1 MPRFLANRIWSRE
14 WFRVPLLVISLSSMP
29 SHGFGTD
36 DVVASGK
43 AMVPSCGGIFD
54 LCGYS
59 DRQSG
64 KELIP
69 KAFER
74 TMLFSE
80 GLAAVRMNGLFGYV
94 NTAGKIVIEPRFDL
108 AGPFHEGFAEILVG
122 QHTGVVSESGKVVL
136 EPQFGRSTPIM
147 GDVLIVRKGQYRTK
161 RPPEMEEL
169 EPFDLLYADYG
180 PMGLYSLS
188 KGWLTAYTYEFKP
201 FERGR
206 PNYVWARD
214 LGAKQP
220 RFGLMNNKG
229 EWKVEP
235 AFDSVQSLHD
245 GRAVVSIK
253 VEDAETRR
261 GHWGAVDPQGKLV
274 IPLAYDWL
282 SYWDQGYSVVRLNG
296 EEGFL
301 DTGGDLL
308 GGKFFQ
314 RVERDLQGK
323 PLKVQLDGKWFG
335 ITADGRLVDVPE
347 EKPFPLRI
355 SEPLVPSKNT
365 QCKSGVSIVPN
376 DGAWGLQGPDGRM
389 LVEPGFEAISC
400 FSRGVTWVPDVSK
413 NAWCPIGP
421 DGKARN
427 KPDCRP
433 TYYEF
438 ELPHYYP
445 EKLNPD
451 PFRSSVLW
459 MQAYLKHGVDPSYPP
474 PKLIGDGIQ
483 GTGTISVSCREMIGC
498 D

>member
-1 MPRFLANRIWSRE
+1 MPRFLANRTWSRN
-14 WFRVPLLVISLSSMP
+14 WFRIPLLVISLSCTP
-29 SHGFGTD
+29 SHGSGSD
-36 DVVASGK
+36 DAVESGK
-43 AMVPSCGGIFD
+43 GMVPSCGGIFD

-64 KELIP
+64 NELIP

-74 TMLFSE
+74 VMLFSE

-94 NTAGKIVIEPRFDL
+94 DTAGKIVIEPRFDL
-108 AGPFHEGFAEILVG
+108 AGPFHDGFAEILVG
-122 QHTGVVSESGKVVL
+122 QHTGVVSETGKVVL

-147 GDVLIVRKGQYRTK
+147 GDVLIVRKGQFRPK

-169 EPFDLLYADYG
+169 EPFDLLYVDYG

-188 KGWLTAYTYEFKP
+188 KGWLTAYTYGFKP

-214 LGAKQP
+214 LSAKQS
-220 RFGLMNNKG
+220 RFGLMNNEG

-235 AFDSVQSLHD
+235 AFDTVQPLFD
-245 GRAVVSIK
+245 GRAVVSVK
-253 VEDAETRR
+253 VKDVETRR
-261 GHWGAVDPQGKLV
+261 QLWGAVDADGKLA

-282 SYWDQGYSVVRLNG
+282 SYWDQGYSVARLNR

-301 DTGGDLL
+301 GTDGGLL
-308 GGKFFQ
+308 GGRFFEK
-314 RVERDLQGK
+314 VERDLYGK
-323 PLKVQLDGKWFG
+323 PLKVLLDGKWFG

-347 EKPFPLRI
+347 EKPFPFRI
-355 SEPLVPSKNT
+355 GKLPVPSKNT
-365 QCKSGVSIVPN
+365 QCKNGVSIVSK

-389 LVEPGFEAISC
+389 LVEPKFEAISC
-400 FSRGVTWVPDVSK
+400 FRRGIAWVPDTTR

-421 DGKARN
+421 DGKSRS
-427 KPDCRP
+427 KPDCLP
-433 TYYEF
+433 TYYET
-438 ELPHYYP
+438 EASHHYP
-445 EKLNPD
+445 EKFDPD

-459 MQAYLKHGVDPSYPP
+459 MQAFLKHGEDPSYPA
-474 PKLIGDGIQ
+474 PKLIGDRIQ
-483 GTGTISVSCREMIGC
+483 GTGSISVSCREIIQC